1 MVIHGAAHRLVADFA
16 HCAAGVVLGVTGNR
30 GDHLRIADLLTQLRH
45 GRLEVT
51 DLLGGLCENSHLV
64 LANGDARGL
73 HVMRVTEGH
82 LEQDEQL
89 VDALVHSLDALLLGN
104 VVLYG

>member
-1 MVIHGAAHRLVADFA
+1 
-16 HCAAGVVLGVTGNR
+16 
-30 GDHLRIADLLTQLRH
+30 
-45 GRLEVT
+45 
-51 DLLGGLCENSHLV
+51 
-64 LANGDARGL
+64 
-73 HVMRVTEGH
+73 MRVTEGH

>member
-1 MVIHGAAHRLVADFA
+1 M
-16 HCAAGVVLGVTGNR
+16 TGNR
-30 GDHLRIADLLTQLRH
+30 GDHLRIADLLTQLLH

-51 DLLGGLCENSHLV
+51 DLLGGLRENGHLV